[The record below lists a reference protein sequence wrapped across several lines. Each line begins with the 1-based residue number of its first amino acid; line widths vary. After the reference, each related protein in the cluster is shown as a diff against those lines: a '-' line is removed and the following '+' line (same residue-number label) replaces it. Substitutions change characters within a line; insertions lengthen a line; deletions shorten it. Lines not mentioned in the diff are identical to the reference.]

1 MHRCYEVRC
10 VCVHESPVR
19 NAALW
24 VLVVS
29 VWTELTWVC
38 VWVES
43 VCDEERNSL
52 SLCYE
57 VCAWITCAKCR
68 IVGFSCVCVN
78 RTNLSLCLSF
88 SCVKKIS
95 ESALELFV
103 CVCEITCVCLG
114 FSCVCVMRGELEF
127 QLSCVCERNNLSLCL
142 RFSCNILVS
151 LKTGQEHIRGF

>member
-1 MHRCYEVRC
+1 M
-10 VCVHESPVR
+10 
-19 NAALW
+19 
-24 VLVVS
+24 
-29 VWTELTWVC
+29 
-38 VWVES
+38 
-43 VCDEERNSL
+43 
-52 SLCYE
+52 
-57 VCAWITCAKCR
+57 
-68 IVGFSCVCVN
+68 
-78 RTNLSLCLSF
+78 
-88 SCVKKIS
+88 KKIS